1 MSTADILALLFR
13 PVNAVT
19 AVTLAFAFGVGY
31 AMFMFRLDFLIPG
44 SRYWQLPEG
53 LMGGLVDMR
62 MILSGYYWFIQDAWR
77 WPLLDIAQ
85 VNRPIGGNA
94 ALMDVVPVLALACKL
109 ARGLF
114 GVFNPYPVWVVGC
127 FGLNAAALAALVR
140 GLGQR
145 SLLAACAAG
154 ALGAMSPMVHQR
166 LGHLAL
172 GAHWTFVF
180 ALAAYASWSA
190 GRLGGWAAG
199 CILVLL
205 SMLAFST
212 TIYLYVMAGA
222 IAVAFFM
229 QGAVE
234 RRLPWTGALAG
245 LACVLG
251 AAALPMWSFGL
262 LGRQDIA
269 VETVPFG
276 YASMNMVAPFWPASS
291 GIFAGSGIH
300 ALTRGSI
307 GATPGQYDAYSYVG
321 GGVLVLLLACAFSLA
336 LQARSA
342 WASAMTALRR
352 HAFLAAALLVLTLW
366 SLSNTVYAG
375 PVLVASYPLPKALL
389 TTVLAWFRFE
399 GRFFWPVVWLLCG
412 CGVAGGLKLFQR
424 GPALT
429 LVAAALLLQWVDLS
443 VWRDRVAVLV
453 QKPPISAFGSMEA
466 SAAIEDEVRRLG
478 AARILPAVHCTAVQG
493 QIDLLPVVAGLE
505 LQLMAGRQNADM
517 PSILA
522 ARNSVDCAAERAT
535 PMRTLAGRGL
545 VLVLEQPEG
554 FDMRAKALQ
563 ELSCRETRPGL
574 ICTAR

>member
-1 MSTADILALLFR
+1 MTRLLFR
-13 PVNAVT
+13 PIGAWT
-19 AVTLAFAFGVGY
+19 ALALAFAIGIAYAAFLFGWE
-31 AMFMFRLDFLIPG
+31 FMLPG

-62 MILSGYYWFIQDAWR
+62 LILSGYYWFIQDAWR

-85 VNRPIGGNA
+85 VNGPAGGNA

-109 ARGLF
+109 VRGLF
-114 GVFNPYPVWVVGC
+114 GMFNPYPAWVVGC

-154 ALGAMSPMVHQR
+154 AMGAMSPMVHQR

-180 ALAAYASWSA
+180 ALAAYAGWSA
-190 GRLGGWAAG
+190 GRLTGWAAG

-212 TIYLYVMAGA
+212 TIYLYVMAA
-222 IAVAFFM
+222 AVAVAFFM
-229 QGAVE
+229 QGAVD
-234 RRLPWTGALAG
+234 RRLPWAGALAG

-291 GIFAGSGIH
+291 GIFARSGIY

-307 GATPGQYDAYSYVG
+307 GATPGQYDAYSYMG
-321 GGVLVLLLACAFSLA
+321 GGVLVLLLACAFRLA
-336 LQARSA
+336 GQVRST
-342 WASAMTALRR
+342 WAAATATLRR
-352 HAFLAAALLVLTLW
+352 HAFLTAALLVLTLW

-375 PVLVASYPLPKALL
+375 PVLVASYPLPSVLL
-389 TTVLAWFRFE
+389 RTVLAWFRFE

-412 CGVAGGLKLFQR
+412 LGLAGALQLFRR
-424 GPALT
+424 GPALG
-429 LVAAALLLQWVDLS
+429 LVAAALVLQWVDLS
-443 VWRDRVAVLV
+443 VWQGRLGVLV
-453 QKPPISAFGSMEA
+453 HKPPVSAFGSMEA
-466 SAAIEDEVRRLG
+466 SAALEAEVRRLG
-478 AARILPAVHCTAVQG
+478 AARVIPAVQCTALQG

-505 LQLMAGRQNADM
+505 LQLMAGRQNAEM

-522 ARNSVDCAAERAT
+522 ARNSVDCAAERAA
-535 PMRTLAGRGL
+535 PMRSLAGRGL

-554 FDMRAKALQ
+554 YDVREKARQ

-574 ICTAR
+574 ICTAP